1 MWLLD
6 ATDKRMTFLQS
17 ILVAQAS
24 GCLRYFT
31 KPRSFPLQWGSAWS
45 DLLASHS
52 DKAFVAYILE
62 GIQDDFSI
70 GFDYVHHRCRPVKKY
85 MQSATNVP
93 HIVSNSLDTE
103 CKLAR
108 VVIPDE
114 AAAYTV
120 QISPLGSYQNAECL
134 KLGGSYYISHPP

>member
-1 MWLLD
+1 M
-6 ATDKRMTFLQS
+6 
-17 ILVAQAS
+17 
-24 GCLRYFT
+24 
-31 KPRSFPLQWGSAWS
+31 
-45 DLLASHS
+45 
-52 DKAFVAYILE
+52 AYILE

-120 QISPLGSYQNAECL
+120 QISPFGVIPKCGVPEAWRLILHLS
-134 KLGGSYYISHPP
+134 PPLAIV